1 MKLIKCSVPGWTL
14 EFNNEQEL
22 KEELYNN
29 ICNICRVG
37 TIEYYQN
44 DVIYEQPP
52 ITLDNT
58 IDEMLS
64 SPCGCEFIIELE

>member
-1 MKLIKCSVPGWTL
+1 MKLIKCSAPGWTL

-37 TIEYYQN
+37 TFEN
-44 DVIYEQPP
+44 DVIYDIPR